1 VWDDTGIRGLYAT
14 FSPIIAL
21 EVEARTGLLD
31 AVERIARDNFGNRVE
46 RPLVT
51 SLYTARSPA

>member
-1 VWDDTGIRGLYAT
+1 VDDTGIRGRYAT
-14 FSPIIAL
+14 LSLIIAL

-31 AVERIARDNFGNRVE
+31 AVERIARDNFGDRVE

-51 SLYTARSPA
+51 SLNTARTPA